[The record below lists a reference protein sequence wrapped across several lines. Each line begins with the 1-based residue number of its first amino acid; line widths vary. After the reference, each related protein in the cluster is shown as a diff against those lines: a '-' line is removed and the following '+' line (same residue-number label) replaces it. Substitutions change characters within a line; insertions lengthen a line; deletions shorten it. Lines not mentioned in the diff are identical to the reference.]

1 MRKRRPSLPIGH
13 TIGNLA
19 SIRKALHADDRF
31 EVYELDSGED
41 EVPVLLLCR
50 GMPANSTE
58 TSRLSQWWASQASS
72 VLREAHWLSASEL
85 LPNASTALI
94 KLRGLRLDASSLAD
108 ADDSTLRRTLY
119 SLLDLAH

>member
-31 EVYELDSGED
+31 EVYELESNGD
-41 EVPVLLLCR
+41 EVAVLLLCR
-50 GMPANSTE
+50 GIPANSAE
-58 TSRLSQWWASQASS
+58 TSRLSLWWASQASC
-72 VLREAHWLSASEL
+72 VLREAQWLPASEP

-94 KLRGLRLDASSLAD
+94 KLHGSALDASSLAD
-108 ADDSTLRRTLY
+108 AD
-119 SLLDLAH
+119 